1 MFKAVFTAVPKFRYI
16 AQTLAKITDEAPFYA
31 TSDGLEVKVL
41 SPDKTTL
48 TILKIPAIAFEEYN
62 VDGEEFFVIG
72 SDELNKI
79 IRRGTRD
86 DLLVFELDKE
96 NNKLKIVFRHKKT
109 GMERTFYIDVKPRT
123 PEQLPEP
130 KLDLGVSFRILP
142 DDYKQI
148 IRDLKVVGEE
158 AVFQYKNG
166 KILVYSYAQQ
176 KEYRGEF
183 SEGSPLSYVS
193 ATVDEA
199 RAIYSV
205 GLLETTLKPVQAA
218 TDIIVSFDTDKPMK
232 IEFTLAAGG
241 TLVYWIVPRIEA

>member
-1 MFKAVFTAVPKFRYI
+1 MVFRASFTAVPKFRYI

-31 TSDGLEVKVL
+31 TMDGLEAKIL

-62 VDGEEFFVIG
+62 VEGEEFFVVAA
-72 SDELNKI
+72 DEFNKV

-86 DLLVFELDKE
+86 DILVLELDKE
-96 NNKLKIVFRHKKT
+96 NNRLKVIFKHKKT
-109 GMERTFYIDVKPRT
+109 GMERTFYLEVKPRT

-142 DDYKQI
+142 DDYKHI

-166 KILVYSYAQQ
+166 KIYIYSYAQQ

-183 SEGSPLSYVS
+183 AEGAPLSYIS

-199 RAIYSV
+199 KSVYSV
-205 GLLETTLKPVQAA
+205 SLLEATLKPVQAA
-218 TDIIVSFDTDKPMK
+218 SDTLVSFDTNKPLK

-241 TLVYWIVPRIEA
+241 TLVYWIVPVVE

>member
-1 MFKAVFTAVPKFRYI
+1 MFRATFTAVPKFRYI

-31 TSDGLEVKVL
+31 TQDGLEAKIL

-48 TILKIPAIAFEEYN
+48 TILKIPAIAFEEYS
-62 VDGEEFFVIG
+62 VDQEEFFVVA
-72 SDELNKI
+72 SDELNKV

-86 DLLVFELDKE
+86 DVLVFDLDKE
-96 NNKLKIVFRHKKT
+96 NNRLKVIFRHKKT
-109 GMERTFYIDVKPRT
+109 GMERTFYLELKPRT

-130 KLDLGVSFRILP
+130 SLELGVSFRIVP

-148 IRDLKVVGEE
+148 IRDLKIVGEE
-158 AVFQYKNG
+158 AVFQYKSG
-166 KILVYSYAQQ
+166 KIYIYSYAQQ

-183 SEGSPLSYVS
+183 SEGAPLSYIS
-193 ATVDEA
+193 ATVEEA
-199 RAIYSV
+199 RSVYSV
-205 GLLETTLKPVQAA
+205 GLLEATLKPVQAA
-218 TDIIVSFDTDKPMK
+218 SDTIVSFDTNKPIK